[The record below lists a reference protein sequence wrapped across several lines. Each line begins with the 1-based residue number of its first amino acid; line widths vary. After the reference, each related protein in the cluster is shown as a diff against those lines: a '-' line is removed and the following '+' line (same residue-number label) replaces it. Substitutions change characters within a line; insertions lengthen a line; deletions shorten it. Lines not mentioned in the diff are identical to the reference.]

1 MSPLHYAE
9 RAVQLNSKRAAHVK
23 LPPLEGD
30 LMARNTALPTLTP
43 EQRSAAL
50 KKGSANR
57 KARADWLDRIRTKD
71 ATVVDFL
78 DAAEEDEVLA
88 RARVSAMLRAVPGIG
103 EARAQELMVTFGIAG
118 SRRVS
123 GLGKN
128 QKEHLRQHFAN

>member
-1 MSPLHYAE
+1 
-9 RAVQLNSKRAAHVK
+9 
-23 LPPLEGD
+23 
-30 LMARNTALPTLTP
+30 MARNPALPTLTP

-57 KARADWLDRIRTKD
+57 KARADWLERIRTKD

-78 DAAEEDEVLA
+78 DAAEKDDVLA
-88 RARVSAMLRAVPGIG
+88 RARVSAVLRAVPGIG

-128 QKEHLRQHFAN
+128 QQAHLRQHFAR